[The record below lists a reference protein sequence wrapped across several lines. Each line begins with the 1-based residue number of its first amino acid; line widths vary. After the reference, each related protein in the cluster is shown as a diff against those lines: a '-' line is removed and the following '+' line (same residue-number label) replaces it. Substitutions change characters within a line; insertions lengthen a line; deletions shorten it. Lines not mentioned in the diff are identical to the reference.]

1 MKQAIKPSNAKRLQT
16 ILMIFQWIAHSGTDY
31 EVSPPDNNIAM
42 FDGKIAHSTYVYIGV
57 DHCDEKER
65 NVTRG

>member
-1 MKQAIKPSNAKRLQT
+1 MQNAYKAKNSKLKQT

-31 EVSPPDNNIAM
+31 EGSPPDNNIAM
-42 FDGKIAHSTYVYIGV
+42 FDGKIAHRTYVYIGV

-65 NVTRG
+65 NVKGR

>member
-1 MKQAIKPSNAKRLQT
+1 MQNAYKAKNSKLEQT

-42 FDGKIAHSTYVYIGV
+42 FDGKIAHRTYVYIGV
-57 DHCDEKER
+57 DHCDEKEKM
-65 NVTRG
+65 